1 MSHDLVLDILERVRQ
16 AARLV
21 LDERDE
27 PGVLVDD
34 LRGLI
39 GALDLM
45 LRRYREATA
54 QTSASGAAEQRL
66 DGHR

>member
-1 MSHDLVLDILERVRQ
+1 MSHDLVLDILERVLD

-27 PGVLVDD
+27 PGVLVED

-39 GALDLM
+39 GALDLT
-45 LRRYREATA
+45 LRRYRGAVAQASAT
-54 QTSASGAAEQRL
+54 GN
-66 DGHR
+66 G

>member
-1 MSHDLVLDILERVRQ
+1 MNHDLVLDTLERVLE

-21 LDERDE
+21 LDERGD

-39 GALDLM
+39 GALDLT
-45 LRRYREATA
+45 LRRYRGI
-54 QTSASGAAEQRL
+54 SARVSAPGC
-66 DGHR
+66 G